1 MKPSDPRLILVA
13 QQAQVR
19 PPHVFHCF
27 HSIAENPRAF
37 SPDAFAVF
45 SGLER
50 RHVDRIMAAL
60 ADNDLLPTRKAREA
74 TEGRGT
80 RLPADFEL
88 PDEWFD
94 FAQQEKRWHR
104 FEVDAEFRLFSDF
117 WHAKAGQGG
126 VKLDWFAT
134 WRTWVR
140 RSRTPNGTWRPAST
154 QPLRIVHLVEP
165 AEERVPCSPQA
176 AAEILK
182 ELGLPHQDPI
192 KTAASALRYRDL

>member
-37 SPDAFAVF
+37 SPDAFAIF

-50 RHVDRIMAAL
+50 RHVDRIMEAL
-60 ADNDLLPTRKAREA
+60 AANDLIPKKAREPVQ
-74 TEGRGT
+74 GRGS
-80 RLPADFEL
+80 RLAADFSM

-94 FAQQEKRWHR
+94 FAQAEKRWHR
-104 FEVDAEFRLFSDF
+104 FEVDAEFCLFADY
-117 WHAKAGQGG
+117 WRAQPGQKG

-154 QPLRIVHLVEP
+154 QPLRIVKLVEP
-165 AEERVPCSPQA
+165 EPERVLCSPEEA
-176 AAEILK
+176 ARILK
-182 ELGLPHQDPI
+182 EEGLPAVDPV
-192 KTAASALRYRDL
+192 KFAAGALRYRDL

>member
-37 SPDAFAVF
+37 SPDAFAIF

-50 RHVDRIMAAL
+50 RHVDRIMEAL
-60 ADNDLLPTRKAREA
+60 AANDLIPKKAREPVQ
-74 TEGRGT
+74 GRGS
-80 RLPADFEL
+80 RLAADFSM

-94 FAQQEKRWHR
+94 FAQAEKRWHR
-104 FEVDAEFRLFSDF
+104 
-117 WHAKAGQGG
+117 
-126 VKLDWFAT
+126 FAT

-154 QPLRIVHLVEP
+154 QPLRIVKLVEP
-165 AEERVPCSPQA
+165 EPERVLCSPEEA
-176 AAEILK
+176 ARILK
-182 ELGLPHQDPI
+182 EEGLPAVDPV
-192 KTAASALRYRDL
+192 KFAAGALRYRDL